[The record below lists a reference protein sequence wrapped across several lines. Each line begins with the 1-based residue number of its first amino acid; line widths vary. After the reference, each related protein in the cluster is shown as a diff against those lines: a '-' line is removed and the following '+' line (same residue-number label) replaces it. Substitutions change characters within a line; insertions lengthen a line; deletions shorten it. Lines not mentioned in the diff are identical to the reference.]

1 MKEVSKKFVNNLR
14 YLCLVSVIALGLI
27 AIVGTGGGGGG
38 GGGGGDDETD
48 GTDKTQTAEFVSIS
62 IIGLG
67 ESILTTNTNPA
78 TIKGIANSDQ
88 GIKKVEYTN
97 ETIGVSGNAGGTAEW
112 SAVVNLTEGDNNL
125 VFRAIANDDSEAET
139 TVTIT
144 CYEKSTF
151 TTPLTIS
158 DSLIYV
164 NEPQDITFLI
174 GILSDTVDSVT
185 LYETDQHGIIQSE
198 AGTCK
203 DDGVLPD
210 EIDKDGL
217 YTIKRSISSSEE
229 GYLHYRVAV
238 KEGDGSEYY
247 SETIR
252 IWVTSHFSDKDIE
265 NAVNLADNAIVIYE
279 LAVGSGKSLEEAAEI
294 VVAQLKA
301 DPDIAYIGTND
312 GGGVGWITAA
322 GILGGYHPT
331 TYDQQ
336 DTGSSATVSANST
349 RRVEPASSTGTYSS
363 AAVDEKNEI
372 KSNKAII
379 ISPYIRHVPPDPNG
393 DFGDKDNYYKTWPT
407 IKNSHSCKLYAA
419 KEEINDV
426 NLAWS
431 LDAFKNLS
439 DYGYIHI
446 CTHGFPYRYN
456 WLSGWKDEW
465 GTSISAGWGDV
476 GLYTGIRLQ
485 KNPDGTYDKTGYE
498 NDLKA
503 HRLAIYTNGTLAIVS
518 SFIKHYIKGLP
529 NSLVVLSACYSMYNS
544 SMADAFRAAGAGAVI
559 GFEACSMILYSGAE
573 TKTVLE
579 ELYKDKTVKEAY
591 DIAKSTHSSLNI
603 EFAGNENL
611 ILSGKL
617 KNAGFEAGVLTPWT
631 KAGDGRVL
639 THLGYTKPTE
649 GGLWKSYM
657 AVISTGLGY
666 TTTSGAIDQ
675 SFCMPANA
683 KTLTFD
689 WNFFSEE
696 FREYCGSSYQDSF
709 VVKMYAYNPSTGDIE
724 FESELFNRK
733 IDDLCGMVH
742 EADVRFDKSFEGCE
756 PSESNDCKVW
766 STGWQKASL
775 DVSAFADKPANL
787 RFYAVDIGDSSYDS
801 AILIDNIAISGN

>member
-1 MKEVSKKFVNNLR
+1 MKKIKGILKILH
-14 YLCLVSVIALGLI
+14 YICLCCVIAFGFMT
-27 AIVGTGGGGGG
+27 IVGTGGGGG
-38 GGGGGDDETD
+38 D
-48 GTDKTQTAEFVSIS
+48 GENPPPPPPSPSPSLTAEFVSIS

-67 ESILTTNTNPA
+67 ESTFTTNTNPA

-125 VFRAIANDDSEAET
+125 VFWAIANDDSVAET

-144 CYEKSTF
+144 FYEKSTF

-164 NEPQDITFLI
+164 NEPQDITFSI

-185 LYETDQHGIIQSE
+185 LYETDQHGITQSE

-217 YTIKRSISSSEE
+217 YTIKKSINSSHE
-229 GYLHYRVAV
+229 GYLNYRVAV
-238 KEGDGSEYY
+238 KEGDGSQYY

-252 IWVTSHFSDKDIE
+252 IWVTSHFSNKDIE
-265 NAVNLADNAIVIYE
+265 NAVNLADNAKVIYE
-279 LAVGSGKSLEEAAEI
+279 QAVDSGKSLEEAAEI
-294 VVAQLKA
+294 VVAQLKV
-301 DPDIAYIGTND
+301 DPNIAYIGTND

-336 DTGSSATVSANST
+336 DTGSSAAVSANSI
-349 RRVEPASSTGTYSS
+349 RRVEPASSTGIYSC
-363 AAVDEKNEI
+363 AAVDVDEKNEI

-393 DFGDKDNYYKTWPT
+393 NFGDKDNYYTTWPT
-407 IKNSHSCKLYAA
+407 IKNSHSCKLFAA
-419 KEEINDV
+419 KEEINNV

-456 WLSGWKDEW
+456 WLSGWQDEW

-476 GLYTGIRLQ
+476 GLYTGVRLQ

-529 NSLVVLSACYSMYNS
+529 NSLVALSACYSMYNS

-559 GFEACSMILYSGAE
+559 GFEAASLIHYSGAE

-603 EFAGNENL
+603 KFAGNENL

-639 THLGYTKPTE
+639 TNLGYTKPTE
-649 GGLWKSYM
+649 GSLWKSYM

-666 TTTSGAIDQ
+666 TTMTGAIDQ

-696 FREYCGSSYQDSF
+696 FKEYCGSRYQDSF
-709 VVKMYAYNPSTGDIE
+709 SVKIYAFEPATGNI
-724 FESELFNRK
+724 ESEQLLFDMA
-733 IDDLCGMVH
+733 IDDLCGMVGQS
-742 EADVRFDKSFEGCE
+742 DVHFDKSYDGCE
-756 PSESNDCKVW
+756 PSSGNDCKVW
-766 STGWQKASL
+766 NTGWKSESI
-775 DVSAFADKPANL
+775 DISSFADKSVNL
-787 RFYAVDIGDSSYDS
+787 RFFATDIGDSVYDS